1 MFSYYVGM
9 MSGTSLDAVD
19 GVLVRFDASTG
30 QLTRIAGY
38 SLPLPTELRKLL
50 TGLAHANQL
59 TFKDLALAEDGIT
72 RCYAE
77 CTKQL
82 LEGID
87 DDQQPVALGCHGQ
100 TIEHQPNST
109 PPYTLQLLNPSLLAE
124 LTGHNV
130 ICDFRRRDLAA
141 GGQAA
146 PLVPA
151 FHQAA
156 LQSKDEDRI
165 IINLGGIAN
174 LTYLPADQ
182 KKLII
187 GFDTGPANLL
197 LDTWHQQ
204 HWQSDYDPSGR
215 RASSGRV
222 IPELLQQLCSDEY
235 FMRQPPKSTGREH
248 FNPQWLATHLAVCN
262 QQNLLPEDVLATL
275 TELTATTL
283 VDQIKYLDPVNLAH
297 LLICGGGWF
306 NTFLVSRIR
315 ALSSPRKVTSTD
327 TAEIPP
333 QDMEAIA
340 FAWLA
345 HQHVNRQHGNLPSV
359 TGAKGGRVLGGF
371 YPA

>member
-19 GVLVRFDASTG
+19 AVLVRFDDDAE
-30 QLTRIAGY
+30 QLTRIAAY

-50 TGLAHANQL
+50 THLAHATQL
-59 TFKDLALAEDGIT
+59 TFKDLAIAEDGIT

-77 CTKQL
+77 CANQL
-82 LEGID
+82 LSKID
-87 DDQQPVALGCHGQ
+87 DDRQPVALGCHGQ

-124 LTGHNV
+124 LTGQNV

-146 PLVPA
+146 PLAPA

-182 KKLII
+182 KKPVI

-197 LDTWHQQ
+197 LDAWHQQ
-204 HWQSDYDPSGR
+204 HWQSDYDVSGQ
-215 RASSGRV
+215 RASGGRV

-235 FMRQPPKSTGREH
+235 FARLPPKSTGREY
-248 FNPQWLATHLAVCN
+248 FNPQWLHAQLAACD

-275 TELTATTL
+275 TELTAVTL
-283 VDQIKYLDPVNLAH
+283 TDQVKYLDPTNQAQ

-315 ALSSPRKVTSTD
+315 VLSSPRKVTSTED
-327 TAEIPP
+327 AGIPP

-345 HQHVNRQHGNLPSV
+345 KQHVSRLQGNLPSV
-359 TGAKGGRVLGGF
+359 TGAKEGRVLGGF